1 MVGRT
6 WLLNVVVLAKP
17 RVLVTRPA
25 FVGRERDTTSYLC
38 WPLGVAL
45 VRIETPELG
54 DCSQVALFQVNYLDF
69 S

>member
-1 MVGRT
+1 MVSRT

-25 FVGRERDTTSYLC
+25 FVGRGCDTTSYLC
-38 WPLGVAL
+38 WSLGVAL

-54 DCSQVALFQVNYLDF
+54 DCSQVDVNYLNF